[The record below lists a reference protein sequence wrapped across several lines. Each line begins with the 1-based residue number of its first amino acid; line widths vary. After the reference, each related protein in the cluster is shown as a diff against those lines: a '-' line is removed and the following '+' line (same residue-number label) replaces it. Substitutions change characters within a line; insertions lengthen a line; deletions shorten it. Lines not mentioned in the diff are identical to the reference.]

1 MDSSWLLLAAKSPLG
16 RICLHVV
23 AMTRDRQI
31 KWHWAGI
38 CREVSGRNMP
48 LSGM

>member
-1 MDSSWLLLAAKSPLG
+1 MGSSWLLLAAKFPLG
-16 RICLHVV
+16 RICLHMA

-38 CREVSGRNMP
+38 RRELFS
-48 LSGM
+48 

>member
-1 MDSSWLLLAAKSPLG
+1 MDSSWLLLAAKFTLG
-16 RICLHVV
+16 RICLHMA

-38 CREVSGRNMP
+38 RRELFS
-48 LSGM
+48 